1 MSERKQL
8 YDKSKKAKVG
18 DEIICPVCKTTF
30 TKRQWQQSFCCP
42 DCKNTYWNAKG
53 DRHKN
58 PNYYSKYN
66 MKHPERLERILG
78 MGATRSEKERNEA
91 LYALATDEGFREY
104 VNEPPMGDEAE
115 SFSATVDLYTMYRNY
130 YGMDAE

>member
-1 MSERKQL
+1 
-8 YDKSKKAKVG
+8 
-18 DEIICPVCKTTF
+18 
-30 TKRQWQQSFCCP
+30 
-42 DCKNTYWNAKG
+42 
-53 DRHKN
+53 
-58 PNYYSKYN
+58 

-91 LYALATDEGFREY
+91 LYALATDKGFREY
-104 VNEPPMGDEAE
+104 VNDPPMGDEAE